1 MNVNRIIPVHHD
13 DPLAAVHE
21 FLAAWWK
28 SIGLQAMLAP
38 IEAVDRSGVVTQP
51 IDQLSDI
58 ERINPFAPLMLS
70 NAAAFVNA
78 FVRDRA
84 GQHLA
89 VMLRPCELRALI
101 ELRKRRRAP
110 AVDEAIND
118 RTLVVIGVDCV
129 ATYPPDEYARRLRE
143 HGDEAVTHDALMYAG
158 EGVYSPYDLRS
169 ACKVCD
175 WPAPRGA
182 DVVIGAIGVA
192 AEQYLLVIAH
202 DEETDERWRLGK
214 VTADLATESQVA
226 QREMAVGE
234 LIDKRAAVRAQQLG
248 LASDNIM
255 DFARLLSWISNCT
268 LCGDCL
274 DACPMYNGELAGFL
288 GVGSAHRY
296 NHAPLADFIEVARWL
311 TSCAGCGMCEE
322 ACEQGVPLGLIASA
336 LSHGIRGGL
345 HQYVAGDPNRA
356 LPWVGRV

>member
-13 DPLAAVHE
+13 NPVGAVHD
-21 FLAAWWK
+21 FLAAWWQ
-28 SIGLQAMLAP
+28 SIGLQALLAP

-51 IDQLSDI
+51 IEQLRDI

-70 NAAAFVNA
+70 NAAALVNA

-84 GQHLA
+84 GQRLA

-101 ELRKRRRAP
+101 ELRKRHRVG
-110 AVDEAIND
+110 AVDEALANH
-118 RTLVVIGVDCV
+118 TLVVIGVDCV

-158 EGVYSPYDLRS
+158 EGVYSPYDLRP

-202 DEETDERWRLGK
+202 DEETDERWRLGQS
-214 VTADLATESQVA
+214 DGGPGDRESGGAARNGRGRTHRQTRGDAGAAAGLGVREHHGLCAVA
-226 QREMAVGE
+226 Q
-234 LIDKRAAVRAQQLG
+234 LDFQLYIVR
-248 LASDNIM
+248 
-255 DFARLLSWISNCT
+255 RLP
-268 LCGDCL
+268 G
-274 DACPMYNGELAGFL
+274 
-288 GVGSAHRY
+288 R
-296 NHAPLADFIEVARWL
+296 
-311 TSCAGCGMCEE
+311 
-322 ACEQGVPLGLIASA
+322 
-336 LSHGIRGGL
+336 
-345 HQYVAGDPNRA
+345 
-356 LPWVGRV
+356 LPHVQR